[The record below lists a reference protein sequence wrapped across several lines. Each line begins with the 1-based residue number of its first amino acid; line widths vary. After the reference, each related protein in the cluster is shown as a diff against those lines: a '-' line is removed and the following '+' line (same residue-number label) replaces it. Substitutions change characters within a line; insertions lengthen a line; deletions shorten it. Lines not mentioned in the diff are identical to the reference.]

1 MRPIPP
7 PARVLSLVAALGCVL
22 APLFARAAGDAAVA
36 DTRRLLA
43 LLAGI
48 RGEYHEAFDAQ
59 GRVTRAIEVEEAKLL
74 LAEARD
80 LNTRLALVE
89 PSALDAVAQDVDHH
103 VPSGAVVPRLDALA
117 AAITERTGIRDD
129 PLPPEPP
136 SAVRGQAL
144 FDENCA
150 GCHGATGDGG
160 GADAH
165 RLGLTPA
172 NFSDPLFM
180 RGETPRDHFN
190 VVSLGRRRAGMPEWA
205 DALSVQQRWDAVSYL
220 WTLGHP
226 RPALAE
232 GRTLY
237 QTNCEGCHGTEGA
250 GDGPRAAALPAGV
263 PDLRRPGSLIDQT
276 DTQLVAT
283 VDEGVPGTAMPGFHD
298 VLSDN
303 QRWKVVAWLR
313 VLSLG
318 GVEASALAPDRP
330 ATDAE
335 AHASLA
341 ARASAAIAE
350 SHRLLD
356 DAIAARRR
364 GEAAAGPLATDA
376 YMRFEPLEKRLG
388 AADPGAVTRVEEG
401 FVRVRSALR
410 EPGTAV
416 TPELEAEV
424 AQLHRHLD
432 AAAAILT
439 TSGGDWARF
448 VQSAGIILREGFEI
462 VLIIG
467 ALLAYV
473 RRSGQASLVRPIH
486 VGAALGVLASLGT
499 AVLLTTVLRLYPG
512 ASDVLEGA
520 AMLVAAGVLFWVSYW
535 LVAKAGAD
543 RWQRFIQGKV
553 KDAMAAGSATALAAA
568 AFLAVYREGFETVLF
583 YRALLGGA
591 PAGDAMIGAGFLC
604 GLVLLALVWMGLS
617 RLGLRVPIGP
627 FFLVTGAFLY
637 GMAIVFA
644 GRGIFELQDAGLIGV
659 TPVRFVPRIPVLGVF
674 PTVESLLAQGVLVA
688 ALVFAGI
695 VTWRRRLQ
703 PPHGLE
709 AQLASGRGQA

>member
-1 MRPIPP
+1 MRPIPALP
-7 PARVLSLVAALGCVL
+7 RVLSLLAVLGCVL
-22 APLFARAAGDAAVA
+22 VPLSARAAGNAAVA

-59 GRVTRAIEVEEAKLL
+59 GRVTRSIEVEEAKLL

-89 PSALDAVAQDVDHH
+89 PSALDAVAQDVDQH
-103 VPSGAVVPRLDALA
+103 VPPGAVVSRLDALA
-117 AAITERTGIRDD
+117 SAITERTGIRDD

-136 SAVRGQAL
+136 SAARGQAL
-144 FDENCA
+144 FGENCA
-150 GCHGATGDGG
+150 GCHGASGDGG
-160 GADAH
+160 GADAR

-190 VVSLGRRRAGMPEWA
+190 VVSLGRRRAGMPAWA
-205 DALSVQQRWDAVSYL
+205 DPLSVQQRGDAISDL
-220 WTLGHP
+220 WTLGPP
-226 RPALAE
+226 RPARDA
-232 GRTLY
+232 GRSLY
-237 QTNCEGCHGTEGA
+237 PANGEGCHGTEGA

-276 DTQLVAT
+276 DTQLVAI
-283 VDEGVPGTAMPGFHD
+283 VEEGVPGTAMPGFHD
-298 VLSDN
+298 VLSED
-303 QRWKVVAWLR
+303 QRWTVVAWLR
-313 VLSLG
+313 ALSLG
-318 GVEASALAPDRP
+318 GAEASGLAPERP
-330 ATDAE
+330 ATAAE
-335 AHASLA
+335 AQASLA
-341 ARASAAIAE
+341 ARASAAIADT
-350 SHRLLD
+350 HRLLD
-356 DAIAARRR
+356 EAIAARRR
-364 GEAAAGPLATDA
+364 GEAAAGTVATDA

-410 EPGTAV
+410 APGTAV

-424 AQLHRHLD
+424 ANLHRHL
-432 AAAAILT
+432 AAAASILT

-499 AVLLTTVLRLYPG
+499 AVLLTTVLGLYPG

-520 AMLVAAGVLFWVSYW
+520 AMLLAAG
-535 LVAKAGAD
+535 
-543 RWQRFIQGKV
+543 
-553 KDAMAAGSATALAAA
+553 
-568 AFLAVYREGFETVLF
+568 
-583 YRALLGGA
+583 
-591 PAGDAMIGAGFLC
+591 
-604 GLVLLALVWMGLS
+604 
-617 RLGLRVPIGP
+617 
-627 FFLVTGAFLY
+627 
-637 GMAIVFA
+637 
-644 GRGIFELQDAGLIGV
+644 
-659 TPVRFVPRIPVLGVF
+659 
-674 PTVESLLAQGVLVA
+674 
-688 ALVFAGI
+688 
-695 VTWRRRLQ
+695 
-703 PPHGLE
+703 
-709 AQLASGRGQA
+709 